1 MVVLA
6 ASICTKAG
14 KVVISRQFLE
24 MPRSRIEGLL
34 ASFPKLTGTG
44 QQHTTIETD
53 NIRYVY
59 QPLEDLYM
67 VIITNRQSN
76 ILQDIDT
83 LHLFARVVSDTCHPT
98 DESEILYHSFELL
111 SAFDEIVSLG
121 YRENVNLAQIRTII
135 EMESHEEK
143 IQEMIAKNKEREAK
157 EELKRKAKQLE
168 MQRKEMAK
176 SGRSFSGSGSF
187 GSSGPMGGSYKP
199 GMNEPTSYATQSEVE
214 SHSYSNPT
222 PTPAPAPSGKGMKLG
237 RSQKSQD
244 FMEVL
249 KSETGTS
256 ELENL
261 TEKLSVSSPV
271 EQISSPQIPTESV
284 HIQIEE
290 RISVVADRDGGLQ
303 NMEVKGDLVL
313 RVSDPDLAHL
323 KLILNPL
330 TKEGIQFKTHPNV
343 DKKLFNSE
351 HCVALKDPSRPFPL
365 NTSLGVVKW
374 RYSSKDEDSIP
385 LAINCWPSPSG
396 DGSCDVNIEYELLS
410 DELELKD
417 VVISI
422 PIPGGTTPTVGDVD
436 GHYNFDRSSRCL
448 DWEIPIVD
456 QDNKSGSL
464 EFSVGSDDTNA
475 FFPVN
480 VSFVSEQTYSGI
492 EVSKLELYG
501 TGDEPIYSKEVL
513 LIAEEYS
520 VV

>member
-1 MVVLA
+1 
-6 ASICTKAG
+6 
-14 KVVISRQFLE
+14 

-98 DESEILYHSFELL
+98 DEGEILLHSFELL

-176 SGRSFSGSGSF
+176 SGRSYSGNFGGSGNM
-187 GSSGPMGGSYKP
+187 GSSYKP
-199 GMNEPTSYATQSEVE
+199 GMNEPTTYASQAEVE
-214 SHSYSNPT
+214 TQNSYS
-222 PTPAPAPSGKGMKLG
+222 PAPASVPSGRGMKLG
-237 RSQKSQD
+237 RSQKSHD
-244 FMEVL
+244 FMEVV
-249 KSETGTS
+249 KSETGVS
-256 ELENL
+256 ALETM
-261 TEKLSVSSPV
+261 TENLSVSTPV
-271 EQISSPQIPTESV
+271 ESINSPQVPTESI
-284 HIQIEE
+284 HLQIEE
-290 RISVVADRDGGLQ
+290 RITVVADRDGGLQ

-313 RVSDPDLAHL
+313 RVSDPDLAYL
-323 KLILNPL
+323 KLTLKPL
-330 TKEGIQFKTHPNV
+330 TMDGIQFKTHPNV
-343 DKKLFNSE
+343 DKRLFNSE
-351 HCVALKDPSRPFPL
+351 NVVALKDPTRPFPL
-365 NTSLGVVKW
+365 NTSLGVVRW
-374 RYSSKDEDSIP
+374 RYVRKDEDAIP
-385 LAINCWPSPSG
+385 LSINCWPSPSG

-422 PIPGGTTPTVGDVD
+422 PIPGGCNPTVGDVD
-436 GHYNFDRSSRCL
+436 GHYNFDRAARCL
-448 DWEIPIVD
+448 DWEIPIID
-456 QDNKSGSL
+456 QDSKSGSL
-464 EFSVGSDDTNA
+464 EFSVASDDTNA
-475 FFPVN
+475 FFPVS
-480 VSFVSEQTYSGI
+480 VAFASEQTYCGI
-492 EVSKLELYG
+492 EVAKIELQE
-501 TGDEPIYSKEVL
+501 TGEEPLYSKEVL
-513 LIAEEYS
+513 LVTDEYS